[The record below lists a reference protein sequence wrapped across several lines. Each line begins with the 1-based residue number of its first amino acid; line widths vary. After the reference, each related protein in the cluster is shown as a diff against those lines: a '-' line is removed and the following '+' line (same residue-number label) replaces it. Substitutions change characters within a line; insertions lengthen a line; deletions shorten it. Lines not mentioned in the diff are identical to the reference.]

1 MEQKYTDFDGLA
13 LIGIVLYLTVI
24 IYEENY
30 FCFIFQENNVLTSE
44 TSMTEHMNNLHSFQV
59 K

>member
-30 FCFIFQENNVLTSE
+30 FCFIFQENNVLTS
-44 TSMTEHMNNLHSFQV
+44 
-59 K
+59 